1 MFISGNSEK
10 LKTTELSNMLD
21 FFFTKLQYPFM
32 KYNTVLKICCSKIL
46 IWTIINNNAV
56 HSSGWFGLCVSALS
70 GMIMMFNFCSKQN
83 DKS

>member
-1 MFISGNSEK
+1 M
-10 LKTTELSNMLD
+10 
-21 FFFTKLQYPFM
+21 
-32 KYNTVLKICCSKIL
+32 L

-56 HSSGWFGLCVSALS
+56 HSSGWFGVFFGLCVSALS